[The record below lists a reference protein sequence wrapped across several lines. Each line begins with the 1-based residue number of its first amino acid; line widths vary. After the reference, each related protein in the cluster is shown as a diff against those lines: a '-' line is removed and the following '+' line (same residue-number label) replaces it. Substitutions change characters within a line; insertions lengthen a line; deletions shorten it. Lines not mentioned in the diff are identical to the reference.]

1 MMGHSVRAGG
11 GWEQDYEVVTRQVHH
26 LTRLVDDLLDVSRIS
41 HGKIELRK
49 QEVELS
55 PFLERVFK
63 TILPQI
69 DERGL
74 KLNVSL
80 PTGPIRLE
88 ADPTRLEQIL
98 WNLLSNATKYTNR
111 AVRFG

>member
-1 MMGHSVRAGG
+1 M
-11 GWEQDYEVVTRQVHH
+11 
-26 LTRLVDDLLDVSRIS
+26 
-41 HGKIELRK
+41 
-49 QEVELS
+49 
-55 PFLERVFK
+55 FK

-98 WNLLSNATKYTNR
+98 WNLLSNATKYTEPGGQMWLTAENEGDEVVLRVQDRVPGLAPRCYLGFRSLR
-111 AVRFG
+111 AGRAA

>member
-1 MMGHSVRAGG
+1 MMRHSVQAGG

-55 PFLERVFK
+55 P
-63 TILPQI
+63 
-69 DERGL
+69 
-74 KLNVSL
+74 S
-80 PTGPIRLE
+80 
-88 ADPTRLEQIL
+88 
-98 WNLLSNATKYTNR
+98 
-111 AVRFG
+111 